1 MTRKGANRPSKRPAS
16 TRVPVTV
23 RIPQSVVEQIDE
35 DLDHRDIPQSRN
47 NWIIEAAVEKL
58 RRNSVG
64 GSNGSQ

>member
-1 MTRKGANRPSKRPAS
+1 
-16 TRVPVTV
+16 VPVTV